1 MSNPDYCS
9 HSSCIGLEKKL
20 CVLGMFGTLV
30 KSSDV
35 FPHWEKDDEKVG
47 KIVQTEDCGASST
60 FLSDK
65 VDFKGDI
72 NNLFSI

>member
-1 MSNPDYCS
+1 
-9 HSSCIGLEKKL
+9 
-20 CVLGMFGTLV
+20 MFWTLV

-35 FPHWEKDDEKVG
+35 FPHQEKGDEKVWE
-47 KIVQTEDCGASST
+47 IVQTEDCGALST